1 MDLDIVMY
9 WLIFLC
15 LMLLGFAIHKYLKW
29 AKVNNLKVILGI
41 NVYWLKFV
49 ANFLIV
55 ISILTIL
62 ASIVA
67 LLL

>member
-15 LMLLGFAIHKYLKW
+15 LILLGFAIHRYLRW
-29 AKVNNLKVILGI
+29 AKINNLRVVLGI
-41 NVYWLKFV
+41 NVYWLKFL

-55 ISILTIL
+55 ISVLTIL

-67 LLL
+67 FLL